1 MKYAMIIP
9 DGCAD
14 LPEDFPDGQTPL
26 CVAAMPNIDALAHGG
41 IVGQSCNV
49 PPELS
54 PGSDVATL
62 SLLGYDPR
70 SDYTGRA
77 PLEAMAQGIPLGE
90 FDWAVRCNLVTIV
103 GGVMQSFS
111 AGHISSEEA
120 AELLA
125 EISRRGRRDRKEI
138 LEETSADFA
147 LSARNTLADDKI
159 EFFPGV
165 GYRNLML
172 YHGDDANDV
181 PFDSS
186 TRTSPPHDYADQSI
200 VPGLPQGRGS
210 DLLTRLMRES
220 ERLFADHPVNRRRIK
235 TGQPPATQCWLWGLG
250 KRPNLVPFHERFPG
264 VRGAMI
270 SAVDLLVGIAKL
282 LGWDRIDV
290 PGVTGYVDTDY
301 AAKGRFAAA
310 ALDRYDLVCVHVE
323 APDEASHE
331 GSFEKKIKAMQDID
345 TLVVPPIVEKLQSFD
360 DWRILVSPDHPTRIS
375 TKTHSHGP
383 VPWVMAGS
391 DVPMHNPGGYNELTA
406 AQSPYRFNCGWELMS
421 RFLDRRA
428 F

>member
-1 MKYAMIIP
+1 MKYAIIIP

-14 LPEDFPDGQTPL
+14 LPDDFPDGQTPL
-26 CVAAMPNIDALAHGG
+26 CVAEMPNIDALAHGG
-41 IVGQSCNV
+41 IVGRSCNV

-70 SDYTGRA
+70 NNYTGRA
-77 PLEAMAQGIPLGE
+77 PLEAVAQGIPLGE
-90 FDWAVRCNLVTIV
+90 FDWAVRCNLVTIAN
-103 GGVMQSFS
+103 GVMQSFS
-111 AGHISSEEA
+111 AGHIASEEA
-120 AELLA
+120 AELLNSTGN
-125 EISRRGRRDRKEI
+125 EIAK
-138 LEETSADFA
+138 SAGG
-147 LSARNTLADDKI
+147 KVG
-159 EFFPGV
+159 FFPGV
-165 GYRNLML
+165 SYRNLML

-210 DLLTRLMRES
+210 DLLMQLMRES
-220 ERLFADHPVNRRRIK
+220 EHLFADHPVNRRRIEAGK
-235 TGQPPATQCWLWGLG
+235 LPATQCWLWGLG
-250 KRPNLVPFHERFPG
+250 KRPNLVPFNERFPG
-264 VRGAMI
+264 IRGAMI

-290 PGVTGYVDTDY
+290 PGITGYVDTDY
-301 AAKGRFAAA
+301 AAKGRYAAA

-345 TLVVPPIVEKLQSFD
+345 ALVVQTVVEKLQSFD
-360 DWRILVSPDHPTRIS
+360 DWRILISPDHPTHIS

-391 DVPMHNPGGYNELTA
+391 DVPPHHLGDYNEWTA
-406 AQSPYRFNCGWELMS
+406 AISPYQFNHGWELMS
-421 RFLDRRA
+421 RFLER
-428 F
+428 

>member
-1 MKYAMIIP
+1 MKYAIIIP

-14 LPEDFPDGQTPL
+14 LPDDFPDKQTPL
-26 CVAAMPNIDALAHGG
+26 CVADMPNIDALAHGG
-41 IVGQSCNV
+41 IVGQSYNV
-49 PPELS
+49 PPEMP

-70 SDYTGRA
+70 SNYTGRA

-90 FDWAVRCNLVTIV
+90 FDWAVRCNLVTIAN
-103 GGVMQSFS
+103 GMMQSFT

-120 AELLA
+120 AELLNSTGR
-125 EISRRGRRDRKEI
+125 EIAKI
-138 LEETSADFA
+138 AD
-147 LSARNTLADDKI
+147 NKV

-172 YHGDDANDV
+172 YHGDNANDM

-186 TRTSPPHDYADQSI
+186 TRTSPPHDYTDQSI
-200 VPGLPQGRGS
+200 EPALPQGRGS
-210 DLLTRLMRES
+210 ELLMRLMHES
-220 ERLFADHPVNRRRIK
+220 ERLFADHPVNRRRIENGK
-235 TGQPPATQCWLWGLG
+235 LPATQCWYWGLG
-250 KRPNLVPFHERFPG
+250 KRPNLVPFAERFPG
-264 VRGAMI
+264 IRGAMI
-270 SAVDLLVGIAKL
+270 SAVDLLVGIAKM

-290 PGVTGYVDTDY
+290 PGITGYVDTDY
-301 AAKGRFAAA
+301 AAKGRYAAD
-310 ALDRYDLVCVHVE
+310 ALDRYDFVCVHVE

-345 TLVVPPIVEKLQSFD
+345 AMVVQPIVEKLKSFG
-360 DWRILVSPDHPTRIS
+360 DWHILISPDHPTHIA

-391 DVPMHNPGGYNELTA
+391 DVPAHGLGNYNELTA
-406 AQSPYRFNCGWELMS
+406 AKSPYQFNQGWELMS
-421 RFLDRRA
+421 KFLGHQA
-428 F
+428 IIP